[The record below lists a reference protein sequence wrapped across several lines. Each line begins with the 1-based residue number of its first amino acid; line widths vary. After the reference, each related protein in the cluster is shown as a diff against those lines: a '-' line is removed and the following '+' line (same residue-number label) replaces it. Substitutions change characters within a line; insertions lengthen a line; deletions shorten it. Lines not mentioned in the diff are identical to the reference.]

1 MKLAFTISRR
11 GWLLLAVLMP
21 LLLLFAW
28 VALRSGPLAPVNVT
42 VVQVEERAISPA
54 LFGIGTV
61 EARYTQKVGPTAAGR
76 VSMVAVDV
84 GDIVKEG
91 QLLAQIDPVDLDQ
104 RIDAAA
110 GGSARSAALEQ
121 AAVAQIADATA
132 RVALARNQAARTEK
146 LKEGGWVTDAMVDQR
161 RQELAAARA
170 SLAAAKAN
178 RNAAGQDRARLG
190 AERAALVQQK
200 VNLRLVA
207 PHAGLVVR
215 RAVEPGTTVVAGQA
229 VIEIIDPSQ
238 LWINVRFDQTQSA
251 GLAAGLPVRIVLRS
265 RPERQVPGTIERV
278 EPMADALTEEV
289 LAKAKFSLVEG
300 IPSIGELAEVTVAL
314 PARARTP
321 AIPNAAVHRVD
332 GQVGVWVIRGG
343 DLEFVKVKIG
353 AQNLD
358 GWVQILDG
366 LEIGEQ
372 TVLHSAKALSANS
385 RFSIVRS
392 LP

>member
-1 MKLAFTISRR
+1 MTLPFTMSRR
-11 GWLLLAVLMP
+11 GWLLLAVLVP

-42 VVQVEERAISPA
+42 VVQVEDRSISSA

-61 EARYTQKVGPTAAGR
+61 EARYSQKVGPTAAGR

-132 RVALARNQAARTEK
+132 RIALAQSQAARTEK

-161 RQELAAARA
+161 RQELAGARA
-170 SLAAAKAN
+170 SLAVAQAN
-178 RNAAGQDRARLG
+178 RNAAEQDRGRLG

-200 VNLRLVA
+200 ANLRLVA

-238 LWINVRFDQTQSA
+238 LWINVRFEQTQSA
-251 GLAAGLPVRIVLRS
+251 GLSAGLPVRIALRS
-265 RPERQVPGTIERV
+265 RPESQVAGTIERV

-289 LAKAKFSLVEG
+289 LAKAQFSLAEG

-314 PARARTP
+314 PARARTQ

-343 DLEFVKVKIG
+343 DLAFVKVKIG

-366 LEIGEQ
+366 LKTGEQ
-372 TVLHSAKALSANS
+372 IILHSAKALSANS
-385 RFSIVRS
+385 RFNIVKS

>member
-132 RVALARNQAARTEK
+132 RVALAQNQAARTEK

-265 RPERQVPGTIERV
+265 RPERQVPGIIERV

>member
-1 MKLAFTISRR
+1 MTLPFTMSRR
-11 GWLLLAVLMP
+11 GWLLLVVLVP

-42 VVQVEERAISPA
+42 VVQVEDRSISPA

-132 RVALARNQAARTEK
+132 RVALAQSQAARTEK

-161 RQELAAARA
+161 RQELAGARA
-170 SLAAAKAN
+170 SLAAAQAN
-178 RNAAGQDRARLG
+178 RNAAEQDRGRLG

-200 VNLRLVA
+200 ANLRLVA

-251 GLAAGLPVRIVLRS
+251 GLSAGLPVRIALRS
-265 RPERQVPGTIERV
+265 RPESQVAGTIERV

-289 LAKAKFSLVEG
+289 LAKAQFSLAEG

-314 PARARTP
+314 PARALTQ

-343 DLEFVKVKIG
+343 DLAFVKVKIG

-366 LEIGEQ
+366 LKTGEQ
-372 TVLHSAKALSANS
+372 IILHSAKALSANS
-385 RFSIVRS
+385 RFNIVKS

>member
-366 LEIGEQ
+366 LETGEQ
-372 TVLHSAKALSANS
+372 IILHSAKALSANS

>member
-1 MKLAFTISRR
+1 M
-11 GWLLLAVLMP
+11 
-21 LLLLFAW
+21 
-28 VALRSGPLAPVNVT
+28 
-42 VVQVEERAISPA
+42 
-54 LFGIGTV
+54 
-61 EARYTQKVGPTAAGR
+61 
-76 VSMVAVDV
+76 
-84 GDIVKEG
+84 
-91 QLLAQIDPVDLDQ
+91 
-104 RIDAAA
+104 
-110 GGSARSAALEQ
+110 EQ

-132 RVALARNQAARTEK
+132 RVALAQSQAARTEI

-161 RQELAAARA
+161 RQELAGARA
-170 SLAAAKAN
+170 SLAAAHAN
-178 RNAAGQDRARLG
+178 RNAAGQDRGRLG

-251 GLAAGLPVRIVLRS
+251 GLVAGLPVRIALRS
-265 RPERQVPGTIERV
+265 RPQSQVSGTIERV

-289 LAKAKFSLVEG
+289 LAKAQFSLAEG
-300 IPSIGELAEVTVAL
+300 LPSIGELAEVTVAL

-353 AQNLD
+353 VQNLE

-366 LEIGEQ
+366 LETGEQ
-372 TVLHSAKALSANS
+372 IILHSAKALSASS
-385 RFSIVRS
+385 RFSIVKS

>member
-1 MKLAFTISRR
+1 MTLPFTMSRR
-11 GWLLLAVLMP
+11 GWLLLAVLVP

-42 VVQVEERAISPA
+42 VVQVEDRAISPA

-91 QLLAQIDPVDLDQ
+91 QLLAQIDPIDLDQ
-104 RIDAAA
+104 KIEAAA

-132 RVALARNQAARTEK
+132 RVALAQSQAARTEI

-161 RQELAAARA
+161 RQELAGARA
-170 SLAAAKAN
+170 SLAAAHAN
-178 RNAAGQDRARLG
+178 RNAAGQDRGRLG

-200 VNLRLVA
+200 ANLRLVA

-251 GLAAGLPVRIVLRS
+251 GLAAGLPVRIALRS
-265 RPERQVPGTIERV
+265 RPQSQVSGTIERV

-289 LAKAKFSLVEG
+289 LAKAQFSLAEG
-300 IPSIGELAEVTVAL
+300 LPSIGELAEVTVAL
-314 PARARTP
+314 PVRARTP

-353 AQNLD
+353 VQNLE

-366 LEIGEQ
+366 LETGEQ
-372 TVLHSAKALSANS
+372 IILHSAKALSESS
-385 RFSIVRS
+385 RFSIVKS

>member
-1 MKLAFTISRR
+1 MTLPFTMSRR
-11 GWLLLAVLMP
+11 GWLLLAVLVP

-42 VVQVEERAISPA
+42 VVQVEDRAISPA

-84 GDIVKEG
+84 GDTVIEG
-91 QLLAQIDPVDLDQ
+91 QLLAQIDPIDLDQ

-132 RVALARNQAARTEK
+132 RVALAQSQAARTEK

-161 RQELAAARA
+161 RQELAGARA
-170 SLAAAKAN
+170 SLAAAQAN
-178 RNAAGQDRARLG
+178 RNAAGQDRGRLG

-200 VNLRLVA
+200 ANLRLVA

-215 RAVEPGTTVVAGQA
+215 RAVEPGTTLVAGQA

-251 GLAAGLPVRIVLRS
+251 GLAAGLPVRIALRS
-265 RPERQVPGTIERV
+265 RPESQVAGTIERV

-289 LAKAKFSLVEG
+289 LAKALFSLAEG

-366 LEIGEQ
+366 LKTGEQ
-372 TVLHSAKALSANS
+372 IVLHSAKALSANS
-385 RFSIVRS
+385 RFSIVKS

>member
-1 MKLAFTISRR
+1 MTLPFTMSRR
-11 GWLLLAVLMP
+11 GWLLLAVLVP

-42 VVQVEERAISPA
+42 VVQVEDRAISPA

-61 EARYTQKVGPTAAGR
+61 EARYTLRVGPTAAGR

-91 QLLAQIDPVDLDQ
+91 QLLAQIDPIDLDQ
-104 RIDAAA
+104 KIEAAA

-132 RVALARNQAARTEK
+132 RVALAQSQAARTEI

-161 RQELAAARA
+161 RQELAGARA
-170 SLAAAKAN
+170 SLAAAHAN
-178 RNAAGQDRARLG
+178 RNAAGQDRGRLG

-200 VNLRLVA
+200 ANLRLVA

-251 GLAAGLPVRIVLRS
+251 GLAAGLPVRIALRS
-265 RPERQVPGTIERV
+265 RPQSQVSGTIERV

-289 LAKAKFSLVEG
+289 LAKAQFSLAEG
-300 IPSIGELAEVTVAL
+300 LPSIGELAEVTVAL

-353 AQNLD
+353 VQNLE

-366 LEIGEQ
+366 LETGEQ
-372 TVLHSAKALSANS
+372 IILHSAKALSESS
-385 RFSIVRS
+385 RFSIVKS

>member
-1 MKLAFTISRR
+1 MTLPFTIRRR
-11 GWLLLAVLMP
+11 GWLLLAVLVP

-42 VVQVEERAISPA
+42 VVQVEDCAISPA

-84 GDIVKEG
+84 GDIIKEG
-91 QLLAQIDPVDLDQ
+91 QLLAQIDPIDLDQ

-132 RVALARNQAARTEK
+132 RVALAQNQAARTEK

-178 RNAAGQDRARLG
+178 RNAAEQDRGRLD

-200 VNLRLVA
+200 ANLRLVS

-251 GLAAGLPVRIVLRS
+251 GLAAGLPVRIALRS
-265 RPERQVPGTIERV
+265 RPDSQVAGTIERV

-289 LAKAKFSLVEG
+289 LAKALFSLSAG

-332 GQVGVWVIRGG
+332 GQVGVWAIRGG

-366 LEIGEQ
+366 LKTGEQ
-372 TVLHSAKALSANS
+372 IILHSAKALSANS
-385 RFSIVRS
+385 RFSIVKS